1 MLLPCLKLWTQV
13 YLSFSICRY
22 LLASVA
28 SVFFIFA
35 ICMSLLYCNKR
46 GQLHVLRKMWAED
59 YNQGHKYKRYL
70 LRQILKDSDEHL
82 DDDKSDTNTNTTDAG
97 ATGEETTYIP
107 LDENDVQS
115 NGERVV
121 YDKNAMA
128 LKQVNQKRY

>member
-1 MLLPCLKLWTQV
+1 
-13 YLSFSICRY
+13 
-22 LLASVA
+22 
-28 SVFFIFA
+28 
-35 ICMSLLYCNKR
+35 MSLLYCNKR

-82 DDDKSDTNTNTTDAG
+82 NDDKSDTNTTTTDAG